1 MEVGQ
6 CAFVLIAFAA
16 CVLGVFTLVA
26 GNILLTHL
34 WNKPPSPP
42 SPPDQQGPI
51 SRALSRMIEEAH
63 RLGITM
69 HRVAAVCCCSL
80 VMSLVGWGGVSAYNN
95 VKIVDCGKGD
105 IALKLP
111 DPAKRVIV
119 AAGIPCPC
127 GCGCEK

>member
-6 CAFVLIAFAA
+6 CAFVLITFA
-16 CVLGVFTLVA
+16 VFVVGGVTLIV
-26 GNILLTHL
+26 GNVLLTDL

-42 SPPDQQGPI
+42 SRPDQQGPI

-69 HRVAAVCCCSL
+69 HRVAAVFTCLL

-105 IALKLP
+105 VALKLP